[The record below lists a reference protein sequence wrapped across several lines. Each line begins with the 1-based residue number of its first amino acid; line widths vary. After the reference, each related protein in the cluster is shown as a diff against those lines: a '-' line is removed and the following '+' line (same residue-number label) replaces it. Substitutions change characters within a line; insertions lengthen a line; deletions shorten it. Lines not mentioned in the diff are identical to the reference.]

1 MSEDEIIRI
10 FATLEF
16 RNRNKTDECANME
29 TLLVLLTFL
38 LFGPVSG
45 SPVLTQRRRGLVG

>member
-1 MSEDEIIRI
+1 MSEEEIIRI
-10 FATLEF
+10 FATFEF